1 MEFRSTSIALT
12 RCGDYHE
19 QTLRQAIDR
28 MWAACAMP
36 LNLRGTRVLLKPNL
50 ITARRG
56 LLACTEGRF
65 ILAAAQ
71 WFLDQGSRVAV
82 GDSPAFGTAGAVLK
96 SMGIVA
102 PLRERGVRIADFART
117 RPVILP
123 SGLQVGLAI
132 EALDCDLLV
141 NLPRV
146 KAHAQM
152 RVTLA
157 VKNYFGC
164 VGGMRK
170 PLWHMVHGGRQG
182 RFAEHLAEL
191 LTVLPG
197 GITLVDGITAMHRTG
212 PTGGAPFPLGLS
224 ACSTNPVATD
234 RSLLEVLGV
243 DPEACPLLRACR
255 RAGLAGAESK
265 SGQLH
270 FPLLIPADLRVEGF
284 VVPSELMPVRFNPLR
299 FGKNSVRRLMIRLGA
314 LS

>member
-1 MEFRSTSIALT
+1 MDCRSTSVALT
-12 RCGDYHE
+12 HCTDYHPR
-19 QTLRQAIDR
+19 TLCQAFDR
-28 MWAACAMP
+28 LWAACAP
-36 LNLRGTRVLLKPNL
+36 SRNLLGAQVLLKPNL
-50 ITARRG
+50 ITSRRG

-65 ILAAAQ
+65 ILAAAR
-71 WFLDQGSRVAV
+71 WFLEQGSRVAV
-82 GDSPAFGTAGAVLK
+82 GDSPAFGTAESVLA
-96 SMGIVA
+96 SMGVA
-102 PLRERGVRIADFART
+102 HALRGLGVRVADFGRT
-117 RPVILP
+117 RPVALP
-123 SGLQVGLAI
+123 SGLTVGLAA

-170 PLWHMVHGGRQG
+170 PLWHMRHGGTKG

-197 GITLVDGITAMHRTG
+197 GVTLVDGITAMHRTG
-212 PTGGAPFPLGLS
+212 PTGGEPFPLGLS
-224 ACSTNPVATD
+224 ACSTNPVALD
-234 RSLLEVLGV
+234 RALLEVLGV
-243 DPEACPLLRACR
+243 APEASPLLQACLR
-255 RAGLAGAESK
+255 NEQTGAA

-270 FPLLIPADLRVEGF
+270 FPLLTPAELRAAGF
-284 VVPSELMPVRFNPLR
+284 VVSPELMPVRFNPLR
-299 FGKNSVRRLMIRLGA
+299 FGKNSVRRLLIRLGA

>member
-1 MEFRSTSIALT
+1 MEFSSTAVALT
-12 RCGDYHE
+12 RCADYHE
-19 QTLRQAIDR
+19 QRLLQAFDR
-28 MWAACAMP
+28 LWAACATS
-36 LNLRGTRVLLKPNL
+36 LSLRGTQVLLKPNL

-71 WFLDQGSRVAV
+71 WFLDQGSRVTV
-82 GDSPAFGTAGAVLK
+82 GDSPAFGTAEAVLE
-96 SMGIVA
+96 SLGVA
-102 PLRERGVRIADFART
+102 AALRGKGVRIVDFGRT

-123 SGLQVGLAI
+123 SGLRVGMAI

-152 RVTLA
+152 RVSMA

-170 PLWHMVHGGRQG
+170 PLWHMVHGGKQG
-182 RFAEHLAEL
+182 RFADHLAEL

-212 PTGGAPFPLGLS
+212 PTGGVPFPLRLS

-234 RSLLEVLGV
+234 RALLEAIGV
-243 DPEACPLLRACR
+243 DPEACPLLQACR
-255 RAGLAGAESK
+255 RAGLTGSE

-270 FPLLIPADLRVEGF
+270 FPLLAPADLRAEGF
-284 VVPSELMPVRFNPLR
+284 IAPPELMPVRFNPLR
-299 FGKNSVRRLMIRLGA
+299 FGKNSVRRLLIRLGA
-314 LS
+314 FS